1 MKNKFKR
8 NYRYIRSII
17 RNFSYNLKYIDYT
30 FDIQKPIFISRDLRM
45 GKFGFI
51 GRDSW
56 ICPNVTMGNYVIIAP
71 KLAILGGDHN
81 YKTPGVPVIFS
92 GRSKCERTIIQ
103 DDVWIG
109 YRVVINSGLTIGKG
123 AIVAAGS
130 IVTKNV
136 PPYTVFGGNPAEFI
150 KLRFSPAEQ
159 IVHEKMLL
167 RKPFF
172 SEVYNQPQML
182 Y

>member
-17 RNFSYNLKYIDYT
+17 RNFSYNLKYIDFT
-30 FDIQKPIFISRDLRM
+30 FDIQKPIYISRDLRM

-56 ICPNVTMGNYVIIAP
+56 ICPNVIMGNYVIIAP

-81 YKTPGVPVIFS
+81 YKTPGVPIIFS

-109 YRVVINSGLTIGKG
+109 CGVRILDDTVIKRRT
-123 AIVAAGS
+123 IVAAGAV
-130 IVTKNV
+130 VTKSFESNV
-136 PPYTVFGGNPAEFI
+136 ILGGVPAKPI
-150 KLRFSPAEQ
+150 KKN
-159 IVHEKMLL
+159 I
-167 RKPFF
+167 
-172 SEVYNQPQML
+172 
-182 Y
+182 